1 MSVFDLFNLFD
12 LTFNCLFLRWFRSK
26 TLERR
31 WQFVVGLDFVCFNL
45 LKNSPTALIFHC
57 MLSQFHWVAH
67 GLFHHLPKSHQC
79 SKFEFER
86 WYLIG
91 CSTFWYSVDAIFNR
105 WQVWTS
111 AENQLIF
118 KKNQALHCTTCVCV
132 CVYGKVIDW
141 NWFAPWAHAY
151 VHLYNIR
158 KKVKAK
164 HVKYDEYNACWW
176 NTNSFMTFDPRF
188 TCRLQYGLSFLFSF
202 V

>member
-1 MSVFDLFNLFD
+1 MNFSWKINENCWNIECNLIKIRHVLRVWVCLICSICSIWRLTVF
-12 LTFNCLFLRWFRSK
+12 FLK

-91 CSTFWYSVDAIFNR
+91 CSTFWYFVDAIFNR

-111 AENQLIF
+111 AENQLIS
-118 KKNQALHCTTCVCV
+118 KKTSTAYVCV
-132 CVYGKVIDW
+132 CVYGMVIDW
-141 NWFAPWAHAY
+141 NWFAP
-151 VHLYNIR
+151 
-158 KKVKAK
+158 
-164 HVKYDEYNACWW
+164 
-176 NTNSFMTFDPRF
+176 
-188 TCRLQYGLSFLFSF
+188 
-202 V
+202 